1 MGMYSLIEDNVN
13 NFYDI
18 AEKTVGEC
26 EHIDEFKSAM
36 QKHEGLL
43 SGSSDSEHIEDLY
56 AEMWDEFWS
65 KYN

>member
-18 AEKTVGEC
+18 AEKTVKDC
-26 EHIDEFKSAM
+26 EHIDEFKSKM

-43 SGSSDSEHIEDLY
+43 QGSSDEEHAEDLY
-56 AEMWDEFWS
+56 SEMWNEFWS